1 MPTDMVVC
9 DQLSKLHF
17 AIGNTLQLIVNGLA
31 FGGLVFLLAAGLS
44 IIFGLMDVL
53 NLAHGSF
60 YMIGAYTAYTV
71 VTATHNFWLALL
83 VAPALLA
90 VIGAVLE
97 LVFFRRL
104 YRHGHLT
111 QVLMTFGFT
120 LVFVDL
126 IRSRFGP
133 TTRSIPPPPGLDG
146 AVHLLG
152 ATFSSYS
159 LFVLG
164 VAVVVGAAL
173 VIAWRVSRLGMV
185 LRAGVADKEMTGL
198 LGIDLP
204 RVFTLTF
211 AFGAA
216 LAGLAGVIAAPE
228 FAIYPGMDANVLIL
242 ALVVVVIGGL
252 GSIEGA
258 LLGAAVIGLGYVV
271 GSTIFPQFAIG
282 LIFAVMAAVL
292 VIRPSGLLG
301 RRS

>member
-1 MPTDMVVC
+1 LRT
-9 DQLSKLHF
+9 QASNLHV

-90 VIGAVLE
+90 VIGALLE

-164 VAVVVGAAL
+164 VAVVVGGAL

>member
-1 MPTDMVVC
+1 MNPAFTVTLGKVHVV
-9 DQLSKLHF
+9 
-17 AIGNTLQLIVNGLA
+17 IGNTLQLIVNGLA

-71 VTATHNFWLALL
+71 VMATHNFWLALL
-83 VAPALLA
+83 VAPVVLAL
-90 VIGAVLE
+90 IGALLE

-146 AVHLLG
+146 AVNFLG

-164 VAVVVGAAL
+164 VAIVIGALL
-173 VIAWRVSRLGMV
+173 VAGWRVSRLGMV
-185 LRAGVADKEMTGL
+185 LRAGVADKEMAGL

-271 GSTIFPQFAIG
+271 GSTVFPQFAIG

-292 VIRPSGLLG
+292 VVRPSGLLG

>member
-1 MPTDMVVC
+1 
-9 DQLSKLHF
+9 
-17 AIGNTLQLIVNGLA
+17 
-31 FGGLVFLLAAGLS
+31 
-44 IIFGLMDVL
+44 MDVL

-83 VAPALLA
+83 VAPVVLA
-90 VIGAVLE
+90 VLGALLE

-111 QVLMTFGFT
+111 QVLLTFGFT

-146 AVHLLG
+146 AVQVLG
-152 ATFSSYS
+152 STFSAYS

-164 VAVVVGAAL
+164 VAIVVGTLL
-173 VIAWRVSRLGMV
+173 VIGWRVSRLGMV
-185 LRAGVADKEMTGL
+185 LRAGVADKEMAGL

-228 FAIYPGMDANVLIL
+228 VAIYPGMDANVLIL

-258 LLGAAVIGLGYVV
+258 LLGAAIVGLGYVI
-271 GSTIFPQFAIG
+271 GSTVFPQVAIG

>member
-1 MPTDMVVC
+1 
-9 DQLSKLHF
+9 
-17 AIGNTLQLIVNGLA
+17 
-31 FGGLVFLLAAGLS
+31 
-44 IIFGLMDVL
+44 MDVL

-90 VIGAVLE
+90 AIGGLLE

-173 VIAWRVSRLGMV
+173 VLAWRVSRLGMV

-258 LLGAAVIGLGYVV
+258 LLGAAVIGLSYVV

>member
-1 MPTDMVVC
+1 MPTRA
-9 DQLSKLHF
+9 SNLHF
-17 AIGNTLQLIVNGLA
+17 AIATTLQLLVDGLA

-44 IIFGLMDVL
+44 IIFGLMNVL

-60 YMIGAYTAYTV
+60 YMIGAYTAYSV
-71 VTATHNFWLALL
+71 VTVTHTFWLALL
-83 VAPALLA
+83 VAPLLLA
-90 VIGAVLE
+90 VLGAALE

-111 QVLMTFGFT
+111 QVLLTFGFT

-133 TTRSIPPPPGLDG
+133 TTRSIPPPPGLGG

-164 VAVVVGAAL
+164 AAVVIGGLLVVVWRYFRVGA
-173 VIAWRVSRLGMV
+173 V
-185 LRAGVADKEMTGL
+185 LRAGVEDKEMAGL

-242 ALVVVVIGGL
+242 ALVVVVVGGL

-258 LLGAAVIGLGYVV
+258 MLGAVLIGLGYVI
-271 GSTIFPQFAIG
+271 GTTLFPQFAIG

-292 VIRPSGLLG
+292 LVRPSGLLG
-301 RRS
+301 RRL

>member
-1 MPTDMVVC
+1 
-9 DQLSKLHF
+9 
-17 AIGNTLQLIVNGLA
+17 
-31 FGGLVFLLAAGLS
+31 
-44 IIFGLMDVL
+44 MDVL

-60 YMIGAYTAYTV
+60 YMVGAYTAYAV
-71 VTATHNFWLALL
+71 VMATHNFWLALV
-83 VAPALLA
+83 VAPLLLA
-90 VIGAVLE
+90 ALGAVLE

-133 TTRSIPPPPGLDG
+133 TTRSIPPPPGLGG
-146 AVHLLG
+146 AVQVLG

-164 VAVVVGAAL
+164 VAVLVGALL
-173 VIAWRVSRLGMV
+173 VIGWRVSRLGMV

-204 RVFTLTF
+204 RVYTLTF

-271 GSTIFPQFAIG
+271 GSSLFPQFAIG

-292 VIRPSGLLG
+292 LIRPTGLLG

>member
-1 MPTDMVVC
+1 V
-9 DQLSKLHF
+9 
-17 AIGNTLQLIVNGLA
+17 
-31 FGGLVFLLAAGLS
+31 GLS

-60 YMIGAYTAYTV
+60 YMIGAYAAYTV

-90 VIGAVLE
+90 VLGGALE
-97 LVFFRRL
+97 VVFFRRL
-104 YRHGHLT
+104 YRHGHLA

-120 LVFVDL
+120 LVFIDL

-133 TTRSIPPPPGLDG
+133 TTRSIPPPPGLGG

-164 VAVVVGAAL
+164 VAIVIGALLVAGWRLSRVG
-173 VIAWRVSRLGMV
+173 VV
-185 LRAGVADKEMTGL
+185 LRAGVADKEMAGL

-211 AFGAA
+211 ASGAA
-216 LAGLAGVIAAPE
+216 LAGLGGAIAAPE

-258 LLGAAVIGLGYVV
+258 LLGAAVIGLGYVI
-271 GSTIFPQFAIG
+271 GATLFPQFATG
-282 LIFAVMAAVL
+282 LIFALMAAVL
-292 VIRPSGLLG
+292 VVRPSGLLG
-301 RRS
+301 RRL

>member
-1 MPTDMVVC
+1 LPT
-9 DQLSKLHF
+9 QASNLHV

-60 YMIGAYTAYTV
+60 YMIGAYTAYSV
-71 VTATHNFWLALL
+71 VMATHNFWLALL
-83 VAPALLA
+83 VAPVLLA

-146 AVHLLG
+146 AVQLLG

-164 VAVVVGAAL
+164 VAIVVGSLL
-173 VIAWRVSRLGMV
+173 VTGWRVSRLGMV
-185 LRAGVADKEMTGL
+185 LRAGVADKEMAGL

-258 LLGAAVIGLGYVV
+258 LLGAAVIGLGYVI
-271 GSTIFPQFAIG
+271 GSTLFPQFAIG

-292 VIRPSGLLG
+292 VVRPSGLLG

>member
-1 MPTDMVVC
+1 MTPSWAGRTRSSTNIPESPTRA
-9 DQLSKLHF
+9 SNLHV
-17 AIGNTLQLIVNGLA
+17 AIGNAIQLIVNGLS

-71 VTATHNFWLALL
+71 VMATQNFWLALL

-90 VIGAVLE
+90 VIGAALE
-97 LVFFRRL
+97 MVFFRRL
-104 YRHGHLT
+104 YRHGHLP
-111 QVLMTFGFT
+111 QVLMTFAF
-120 LVFVDL
+120 
-126 IRSRFGP
+126 
-133 TTRSIPPPPGLDG
+133 
-146 AVHLLG
+146 
-152 ATFSSYS
+152 
-159 LFVLG
+159 
-164 VAVVVGAAL
+164 
-173 VIAWRVSRLGMV
+173 
-185 LRAGVADKEMTGL
+185 
-198 LGIDLP
+198 
-204 RVFTLTF
+204 TF

-258 LLGAAVIGLGYVV
+258 LLGAAVIGLGYVI
-271 GSTIFPQFAIG
+271 GSTLFPQFAIG
-282 LIFAVMAAVL
+282 LIFALMAAVL
-292 VIRPSGLLG
+292 IIRPSGLLG